1 MGVKS
6 LQPEA
11 ETAPQ
16 PRQAGQKAIPRDRLT
31 SSRIQ
36 QPILE
41 EWKPAYSPVLLVV
54 LTLACLLPFIG
65 KAFHVDDTLFVM
77 AAKQI
82 VKHPL
87 DPYGFHLVWVA
98 TDLPMWEVTKNPPLA
113 SYYTAIVGAFAG
125 WSERALHTAFLIPA
139 IVLVLGT
146 YRLARRFTRFPL
158 LAAAAALL
166 TPGVIVSA
174 TSLMCDT
181 IMLALWVL
189 AAVVWIE
196 GLEPERPLFL
206 AVAAL
211 LIAASG
217 LTKYFGASLIPLA
230 FAYALA
236 RKRRLGTWALYLLIP
251 ILALAG
257 YQFWT
262 HALYG
267 HGLLLDATQLA
278 GFRGPNEGTSAA
290 ARGLV
295 GMAFVGGCMLT
306 GLTFSPLI
314 WARKHILMG
323 IAIAVLAGLAVGR
336 GWINIGAPAA
346 HGHWAFVSGQMA
358 CYIAGAISIFALAIS
373 DFRERKDADSL
384 FLGLWIFGTFVFAAF
399 LNWTVNART
408 VLPLIPAAGILL
420 ARRWEKIEPAADRY
434 RLAKLV
440 VPLALSG
447 LVSLRVAT
455 ADFDLANSA
464 RTAARVVAQETAG
477 EKMPV
482 LFEGHWGFQY
492 YMESLGARPLDFVK
506 PNYQAGQILAIPD
519 NNTFALGTPPGF
531 TGPAQVIEVNISRG
545 VTTMKSQ
552 MGAGF
557 YSSMWGPLPF
567 AFGDVPPA
575 RYFVVRLMPIGSAGQ
590 PPASGNPTP

>member
-1 MGVKS
+1 MSVKS
-6 LQPEA
+6 LEPPA
-11 ETAPQ
+11 ETARQ
-16 PRQAGQKAIPRDRLT
+16 PREAEQETAPPAEPAPSWMNHRV
-31 SSRIQ
+31 
-36 QPILE
+36 LE
-41 EWKPAYSPVLLVV
+41 EWKPAYSPILLVL
-54 LTLACLLPFIG
+54 LTLACLLPFMD

-113 SYYTAIVGAFAG
+113 SYYTAVAGTFAG
-125 WSERALHTAFLIPA
+125 WSERALHLAFLVPA
-139 IVLVLGT
+139 IALVLGS
-146 YRLARRFTRFPL
+146 YRLACGFTRYPL

-166 TPGVIVSA
+166 TPGFIVSA
-174 TSLMCDT
+174 TSVMCDT
-181 IMLALWVL
+181 MMLALWVV

-196 GLEPERPLFL
+196 GLEPERPPFL
-206 AVAAL
+206 IVAAL

-236 RKRRLGTWALYLLIP
+236 RKRRVGTWALYLLIP
-251 ILALAG
+251 ILVLAG

-262 HALYG
+262 HLLYG
-267 HGLLLDATQLA
+267 RGLLLDAAQLA
-278 GFRGPNEGTSAA
+278 GFRGPNEGTSAM

-295 GMAFVGGCMLT
+295 GMGFVGGCTLA
-306 GLTFSPLI
+306 GLTFAPLI
-314 WARKHILMG
+314 WARKYILIG
-323 IAIAVLAGLAVGR
+323 VTLAALAGLAIGR
-336 GWINIGAPAA
+336 GWIDLGSLAA
-346 HGHWAFVSGQMA
+346 RGHWAFISGQLA

-373 DFRERKDADSL
+373 DFRERKDANSL
-384 FLGLWIFGTFVFAAF
+384 FLGLWVFGTFIFAAF

-420 ARRWEKIEPAADRY
+420 ARRWERVQPATDRY

-440 VPLALSG
+440 IPLGLSG
-447 LVSLRVAT
+447 VVSLWIAA

-464 RTAARVVAQETAG
+464 RSAAQAIAQETAG
-477 EKMPV
+477 EKLPV

-492 YMESLGARPLDFVK
+492 YMESFGARALDFAK

-519 NNTFALGTPPGF
+519 NNTFAFGTPPGF

-545 VTTMKSQ
+545 ATTMKSP

-575 RYFVVRLMPIGSAGQ
+575 RYFVVRLTPAGPPVQ
-590 PPASGNPTP
+590 PPASGNPAP

>member
-1 MGVKS
+1 MSVKS
-6 LQPEA
+6 LEPEAKTARQPREAEA
-11 ETAPQ
+11 ETVPSREPAP
-16 PRQAGQKAIPRDRLT
+16 
-31 SSRIQ
+31 SWIQ
-36 QPILE
+36 RPVLE
-41 EWKPAYSPVLLVV
+41 EWKPTYSPILLVA
-54 LTLACLLPFIG
+54 LTLACLLPFID
-65 KAFHVDDTLFVM
+65 KAFHIDDTLFVM

-98 TDLPMWEVTKNPPLA
+98 TDLPMWAVTKNPPLA
-113 SYYTAIVGAFAG
+113 SYYIAIVGALAG
-125 WSERALHTAFLIPA
+125 WSERALHLAFLIPA

-146 YRLARRFTRFPL
+146 YRLARHFTRYPL

-166 TPGVIVSA
+166 TPGFIVSA
-174 TSLMCDT
+174 TGVMCDT
-181 IMLALWVL
+181 MMLALWVL

-206 AVAAL
+206 VVAAL

-217 LTKYFGASLIPLA
+217 LTKYFGAALIPLA

-236 RKRRLGTWALYLLIP
+236 RKRRLGTWGLYLLIP

-267 HGLLLDATQLA
+267 HGLLLDAFHLA
-278 GFRGPNEGTSAA
+278 GFRDPDEGTSAL
-290 ARGLV
+290 ARGLI
-295 GMAFVGGCMLT
+295 GMGFVGGCTLT
-306 GLTFSPLI
+306 GLTFAPLI
-314 WARKHILMG
+314 WARKHILIG
-323 IAIAVLAGLAVGR
+323 IAVAALAGLPIGR
-336 GWINIGAPAA
+336 GWIGLGAPAA
-346 HGHWAFVSGQMA
+346 RGDWALVSFQLA

-384 FLGLWIFGTFVFAAF
+384 FLGLWIFGTFIFAAF

-420 ARRWEKIEPAADRY
+420 ARRWEKVQPSAGRY
-434 RLAKLV
+434 RLVKLA

-447 LVSLRVAT
+447 FVSLWIAT
-455 ADFDLANSA
+455 VDFDLANSA
-464 RTAARVVAQETAG
+464 RTAAYLIAQETAG
-477 EKMPV
+477 EKAPV

-492 YMESLGARPLDFVK
+492 YMESFGARPIDFLK
-506 PNYQAGQILAIPD
+506 PNFQPGQILAIPE
-519 NNTFALGTPPGF
+519 NNTLSFWRPPGSA
-531 TGPAQVIEVNISRG
+531 GPAQVIEVNISRG
-545 VTTMKSQ
+545 VTTMKPQ

-567 AFGDVPPA
+567 AFGEVPPE
-575 RYFVVRLMPIGSAGQ
+575 RYFVVRLAPAGSPGQ
-590 PPASGNPTP
+590 PPFSGNPTP